1 MGKYPISLY
10 VTKVLICLIVVLTC
24 NFNFAA
30 GLYIMLHGFIERL
43 RQKKRTSAYPRVEP
57 VLPERFRGLP
67 LISEAA
73 CQFKNCPNGCATACP
88 TGAIQADAYGMQL
101 DLGLCTFCA
110 ACADICPHHAITFTR
125 QYRLASTSREA
136 LIIKPTTQT
145 IITENIPL
153 VTPLGYKLRSMFS
166 RSLKLREVSAAG
178 CNACEAD
185 CNVLGNIL
193 FDLQRFGIDFVAS
206 PRHADALAVTG
217 PLPKNMHLAIKKC
230 YAATPEPKLVIAV
243 GTCAIS
249 GGLFRNLSGHGKGV
263 SELIKPDLYIPGCPP
278 HPYTILDALL
288 RLLGRI

>member
-1 MGKYPISLY
+1 
-10 VTKVLICLIVVLTC
+10 
-24 NFNFAA
+24 
-30 GLYIMLHGFIERL
+30 MLAGFIERL
-43 RQKKRTSAYPRVEP
+43 RQKKRTSAYPGVEP

-73 CQFKNCPNGCATACP
+73 CQFKNCLNSCATVCATACP
-88 TGAIQADAYGMQL
+88 TGAIQANAFGMQL

-110 ACADICPHHAITFTR
+110 ACAAACPHQSIAFTR
-125 QYRLASTSREA
+125 QYRLASSSREA
-136 LIIKPTTQT
+136 LIVKPTTQSDE
-145 IITENIPL
+145 TENIPP

-217 PLPKNMHLAIKKC
+217 PLPKNMHLALKKC
-230 YAATPEPKLVIAV
+230 HAATPEPKLVIAV
-243 GTCAIS
+243 GACAIS
-249 GGLFRNLSGHGKGV
+249 GGLFRNLSGQGQGV
-263 SELIKPDLYIPGCPP
+263 PALIKPDLYIPGCPP